1 MNSAQPAGSLT
12 PARRILG
19 SRSSPADG
27 DTDINSIPR
36 APWLHA
42 RIDLPL
48 LVGLAAIVFTAL
60 YLISDLIEVAQGG
73 FSPFRLSLTY
83 AGEAA
88 IPLFVIG
95 LYAVQRPRIGRL
107 GFAGAVAYAYSYV
120 FFTSTVVYAL
130 IARTPN
136 YKDMVKVFGAW
147 MTVHGLIMLV
157 GGLAFGLA
165 VVRARVLPRWTGVC
179 LMAGV
184 VLVAAASGLPDIART
199 VAAAVPDAAFIGMG
213 FALLSGRL
221 KSLARQP
228 RTAVADPDHAP

>member
-1 MNSAQPAGSLT
+1 MTTTQPARRLT
-12 PARRILG
+12 PARRAAG
-19 SRSSPADG
+19 PRPSPAG
-27 DTDINSIPR
+27 GNRETGGTPRTSRPDT
-36 APWLHA
+36 

-48 LVGLAAIVFTAL
+48 IVGLAAIIFPAL

-73 FSPFRLSLTY
+73 FSTVRLSLTY

-88 IPLFVIG
+88 IPLFVLG

-107 GFAGAVAYAYSYV
+107 GLAGAVAYAYSYV

-130 IARTPN
+130 IAGTPN
-136 YKDMVKVFGAW
+136 YKDLTKVFGAW
-147 MTVHGLIMLV
+147 MTVHGLIMLA

-165 VVRARVLPRWTGVC
+165 VARAGVLPRWTGIA

-184 VLVAAASGLPDIART
+184 ILVVAAAGLPNLART

-213 FALLSGRL
+213 LALLHGRL
-221 KSLARQP
+221 TPHGQQRHA
-228 RTAVADPDHAP
+228 TAANPSR